1 MKEKNIWHNQAPFM
15 NKSVRKFIIVQIRLL
30 NNFIKEDS
38 FINEIVYKR
47 WRNFCAM
54 LIKNTKRNFI
64 NNRNVNKITDNKS
77 FWKSVKPSFTEKAL
91 KDEKNSTCWKRY
103 NYFGRKRSCGDLSVL
118 KCCENSKEHSDRIL
132 NAIKTFEKHL
142 SILKIKELS
151 CGCWF
156 SFENVSLDDVKI
168 GLL

>member
-1 MKEKNIWHNQAPFM
+1 
-15 NKSVRKFIIVQIRLL
+15 
-30 NNFIKEDS
+30 
-38 FINEIVYKR
+38 
-47 WRNFCAM
+47 M

-91 KDEKNSTCWKRY
+91 KDEKNSTCWKRC

-118 KCCENSKEHSDRIL
+118 KRCENSKEHSDTIL
-132 NAIKTFEKHL
+132 NAIKTFEKHP

-156 SFENVSLDDVKI
+156 SFESVSFWRCQNRLIVIKKSVRFCEIDWDKVRSSI
-168 GLL
+168 NYRNPYCWL